1 MVRRLLERPTGEIL
15 VLLIAGTICGGVA
28 VGGVGIIIFM
38 FLNPTSEPLAAT
50 RLIAGVM
57 NTLIGLLA
65 GFLAGATQAA
75 NSIGKKSDDDASS
88 E

>member
-1 MVRRLLERPTGEIL
+1 MRRLLERPTGEIL
-15 VLLIAGTICGGVA
+15 VLIIAGTICGGVC
-28 VGGVGIIIFM
+28 VGGLGIIIFM
-38 FLNPTSEPLAAT
+38 FLNPNAETLAAT
-50 RLIAGVM
+50 RLIAGIM

-75 NSIGKKSDDDASS
+75 NSQPKKPDDVSKT